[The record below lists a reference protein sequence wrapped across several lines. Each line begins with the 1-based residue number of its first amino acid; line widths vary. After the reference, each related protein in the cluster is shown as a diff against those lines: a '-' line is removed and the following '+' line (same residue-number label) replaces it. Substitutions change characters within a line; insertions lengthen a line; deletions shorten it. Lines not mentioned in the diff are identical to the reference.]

1 MSEESSNE
9 YYSQILQ
16 IVVVIY
22 LLQIYWG
29 DVLYVS
35 FSVLINQ
42 KILLNETLKVFI
54 LSFNYIK
61 ASIFLGDIKL
71 L

>member
-35 FSVLINQ
+35 FSVLTNQ